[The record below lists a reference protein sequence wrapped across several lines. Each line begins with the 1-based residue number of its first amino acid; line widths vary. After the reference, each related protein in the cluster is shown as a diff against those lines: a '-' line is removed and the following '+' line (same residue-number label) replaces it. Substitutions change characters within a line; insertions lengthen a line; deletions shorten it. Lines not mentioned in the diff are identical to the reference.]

1 LGIHGE
7 SPQVFVEDTL
17 CRLEKR
23 RIDSPN
29 KNNPKKKLARI
40 LRSFCRLTT
49 DVFVTAQLVPYE
61 DLTALQR
68 DQVEAI
74 EIHPEQIKFSGD
86 IHGALHTLLSRPGPG
101 VKGFALL
108 ADDVPVAFLLL
119 KRPPV
124 LPAWADEHSA
134 TLHALQVDHRAQ
146 GKGYGKAC
154 LQALPAV
161 ARAAWPQI
169 RGLELSVDADN
180 DSAIGLY
187 TRLGWVDSGEAYKG
201 RIGYERRMGLVF

>member
-1 LGIHGE
+1 
-7 SPQVFVEDTL
+7 
-17 CRLEKR
+17 
-23 RIDSPN
+23 
-29 KNNPKKKLARI
+29 
-40 LRSFCRLTT
+40 
-49 DVFVTAQLVPYE
+49 
-61 DLTALQR
+61 
-68 DQVEAI
+68 
-74 EIHPEQIKFSGD
+74 
-86 IHGALHTLLSRPGPG
+86 
-101 VKGFALL
+101 LL
-108 ADDVPVAFLLL
+108 AGEVPVAFLLL

-124 LPAWADEHSA
+124 LPAWANEHSA
-134 TLHALQVDHRAQ
+134 TLHALQVDYRAQ

-180 DSAIGLY
+180 VLAIGLY

>member
-1 LGIHGE
+1 M
-7 SPQVFVEDTL
+7 
-17 CRLEKR
+17 
-23 RIDSPN
+23 
-29 KNNPKKKLARI
+29 
-40 LRSFCRLTT
+40 
-49 DVFVTAQLVPYE
+49 TAQLVPYE
-61 DLTALQR
+61 ALTTLQR
-68 DQVEAI
+68 KQVEAI
-74 EIHPEQIKFSGD
+74 EITPEQVRFAGD
-86 IHGALHTLLSRPGPG
+86 IHGALHMLLSRPGPG

-124 LPAWADEHSA
+124 LPAWANEHSA
-134 TLHALQVDHRAQ
+134 TLHALQVDYRAQ

-154 LQALPAV
+154 LQALPDV
-161 ARAAWPQI
+161 ARAIWPEI

-201 RIGYERRMGLVF
+201 RVAYERRMGLVF